1 MRDELSARRVP
12 LRLVVIEDQALFRQL
27 TVEVV
32 RSDPRF
38 TVVGEAADGREGWE
52 LCQRTRPD
60 LVILDLNIPEP
71 DGLALCGRL
80 REELPDARVLA
91 VTSYTD
97 ALTLTRLQDLGVA
110 GYVEKDQPLE
120 TLRQAL
126 EALAG
131 GGTFYTRIVAE
142 TRRRQQGDP
151 HSFAKVLSSR
161 EQEILALVAAG
172 LRSREIAERLGL
184 SVRTVEGHRAAIM
197 QKLGVKNLA
206 GLLRFAQTL
215 GVNPH

>member
-1 MRDELSARRVP
+1 MRDDSSTRPAP

-32 RSDPRF
+32 RADPRF
-38 TVVGEAADGREGWE
+38 IVVGEAANGSDGWE
-52 LCQRTRPD
+52 LCLRTRPD

-80 REELPDARVLA
+80 RDELPAARVLA

-97 ALTLTRLQDLGVA
+97 ALTLTRLRDLGVA
-110 GYVEKDQPLE
+110 GYVEKDQPLD

-126 EALAG
+126 EALAE
-131 GGTFYTRIVAE
+131 GGTFHTRIVAE

-151 HSFAKVLSSR
+151 HSFDKVLSSR
-161 EQEILALVAAG
+161 EQEILALIAAG
-172 LRSREIAERLGL
+172 LRNREIAERLGL

-206 GLLRFAQTL
+206 GLLRYAQTL

>member
-1 MRDELSARRVP
+1 MRDESSARRVP

-52 LCQRTRPD
+52 LCLRTRPD

-131 GGTFYTRIVAE
+131 GGRSTPASWPRPGGGSRATR
-142 TRRRQQGDP
+142 TPLPRC
-151 HSFAKVLSSR
+151 S
-161 EQEILALVAAG
+161 AAG
-172 LRSREIAERLGL
+172 SRKYSRSSQPGCAAARSRSG
-184 SVRTVEGHRAAIM
+184 SG
-197 QKLGVKNLA
+197 
-206 GLLRFAQTL
+206 
-215 GVNPH
+215 